1 MGMFNFPV
9 PGSGVC
15 LEGFFGSK
23 AAMQLDAESYSL
35 PDWACFHCA
44 PGMFETRACFHF
56 AFRAFRAMEVIS

>member
-23 AAMQLDAESYSL
+23 AAVQLDAESYSL
-35 PDWACFHCA
+35 PDWACFHFA
-44 PGMFETRACFHF
+44 PVRSEPLGLWKLLA
-56 AFRAFRAMEVIS
+56 S